1 MAGFAELTVAQTLDA
16 HTALREWR
24 GERPPL
30 GSRTRIA
37 INMITSVDAR
47 VTKDGRSGGL
57 SGEADRE
64 LFHALR
70 AQADAVMAGANTARI
85 ERYGAIIRDSAT
97 RERRRAAGLRPQPYA
112 ILATRSGR
120 IDPSLPLLADRDT
133 HVIVIGPAGADLPPC
148 AARVDY
154 IRGETLD
161 GAFTQLRERFGVE
174 LLLCEGGPTICGVL
188 FTAGLVDDLFLTITP
203 RLLGGPP
210 GPTFIDSPPTA
221 AETRLTLVQ
230 LLRSGDE
237 LFVRYRCAPALA
249 GP

>member
-1 MAGFAELTVAQTLDA
+1 MAGFDELTVAQTLDA
-16 HTALREWR
+16 HAALRDWR
-24 GERPPL
+24 ADGATPGPRP
-30 GSRTRIA
+30 RIA

-85 ERYGAIIRDSAT
+85 ERYGAIIRDPAT

-120 IDPSLPLLADRDT
+120 IDPSLPLLADPDT
-133 HVIVIGPAGADLPPC
+133 HVIVVGPRQSNLPPR

-154 IRGETLD
+154 IASATLD
-161 GAFTQLRERFGVE
+161 GAFTELHDRFGVD
-174 LLLCEGGPTICGVL
+174 LVLCEGGPTLCGAL
-188 FTAGLVDDLFLTITP
+188 FTAGLVDELFLTITP
-203 RLLGGPP
+203 RLLGGSP
-210 GPTFIDSPPTA
+210 GPTFIDSPPLE
-221 AETRLTLVQ
+221 AETALTLLQ

-237 LFVRYRCAPALA
+237 LFARYRCGPALV